1 MKKLMI
7 FLIAI
12 LLVFSVSATT
22 GIQVSKPGT
31 GQDIEKGTKLD
42 IKWTSPGCSGPAV
55 KINIF
60 RNSINVANFVLQ
72 LTGPN
77 KGSKSWFI
85 PGNFATGKYILRVKT
100 GEKGCLGDS
109 GVFNIVPKKPLN
121 IGIIQVQK
129 LKTPPPAENI
139 HRHRAPAIGQPTNA
153 SFSIEKIYY
162 DVNGRGKLTNVKVM
176 ITYKSKTAFSF
187 NNYKGHP
194 QDGPVYLNCLIWN
207 PKWPDGYPI
216 YAEKGPPTGE
226 ILFNH
231 RLSVKYAGKNHLKCA
246 PEIHNIGSGM
256 FQLIFTPSHSNRM
269 QGLDTY
275 QKMGGGGPFSPS
287 RQCKNSYPPKMAV
300 RVFIHTKEGVK
311 NMYKE
316 FYLKNTTRK
325 TIPLP
330 GKTES
335 CPGGIVHW

>member
-1 MKKLMI
+1 MRRQFLLLSIILIISGII
-7 FLIAI
+7 FSQ
-12 LLVFSVSATT
+12 SVNVTSPAAGVTWNKGATKT
-22 GIQVSKPGT
+22 IT
-31 GQDIEKGTKLD
+31 
-42 IKWTSPGCSGPAV
+42 WTSPGCQSGDV

-60 RNSINVANFVLQ
+60 RNSIKQTNFVLQ

-77 KGSKSWFI
+77 KGAKSWLI
-85 PGNFATGKYILRVKT
+85 PGNFATGKYLLRIKT

-109 GVFNIVPKKPLN
+109 GVFNIVEKKPLN

-139 HRHRAPAIGQPTNA
+139 PRHRAPAIGQPSNA

-162 DVNGRGKLTNVKVM
+162 DVNSSGKLTNVKVM

-194 QDGPVYLNCLIWN
+194 QDGPVYMNCLIWN
-207 PKWPDGYPI
+207 PKWPDGHPI

-226 ILFNH
+226 VLFNQ
-231 RLSVKYAGKNHLKCA
+231 RLSVKYAGKNHLKCT
-246 PEIHNIGSGM
+246 PEIHNIGNGM
-256 FQLIFTPSHSNRM
+256 FQLIFTPAHSNRM

-275 QKMGGGGPFSPS
+275 QKMVGGGPFSPP

-311 NMYKE
+311 NLYKE
-316 FYLKNTTRK
+316 FYLKNTSRK

-335 CPGGIVHW
+335 CPGGFVNW